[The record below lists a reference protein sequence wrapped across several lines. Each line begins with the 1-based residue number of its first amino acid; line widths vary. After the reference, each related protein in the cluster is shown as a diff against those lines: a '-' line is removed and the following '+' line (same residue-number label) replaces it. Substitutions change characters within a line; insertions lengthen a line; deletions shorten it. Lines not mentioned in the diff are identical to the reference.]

1 MYIAPSS
8 SSKVSRLGSR
18 SVIKLMLSPDD
29 NKGKKSE
36 KARMVRAMQPFIFD
50 HGGAEGSFGSLC
62 GTSTAERAR
71 FREAT
76 ARCRDGQWLV
86 LRETQCKRAGAR
98 QTRAMSCT
106 AFSRDRRHLASMNE
120 LSSETT
126 GHRREIATAGGSC
139 APSRGEGGARQKTFE
154 CFVQGDV
161 KASTDLLGTSKQH
174 V

>member
-1 MYIAPSS
+1 MTT
-8 SSKVSRLGSR
+8 KVRNPRRPGWLGLCS
-18 SVIKLMLSPDD
+18 LSFTTTEEP
-29 NKGKKSE
+29 
-36 KARMVRAMQPFIFD
+36 
-50 HGGAEGSFGSLC
+50 
-62 GTSTAERAR
+62 RAR
-71 FREAT
+71 LTRCLGVCRTVAVFRRAT

-120 LSSETT
+120 LSSKTT

-139 APSRGEGGARQKTFE
+139 APSHGEGSARKTFE

-161 KASTDLLGTSKQH
+161 KAPTDLLGTSKQH